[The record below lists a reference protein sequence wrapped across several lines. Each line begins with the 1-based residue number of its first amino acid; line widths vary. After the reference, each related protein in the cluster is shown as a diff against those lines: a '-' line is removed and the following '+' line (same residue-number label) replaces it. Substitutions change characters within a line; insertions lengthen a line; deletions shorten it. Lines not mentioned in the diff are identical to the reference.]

1 MKVLKGT
8 SVWIKGKLYREGSS
22 IPQQFEKEF
31 EKFLVEKE
39 ETKSNPKKDSP
50 KESSKTKSTN

>member
-8 SVWIKGKLYREGSS
+8 AARIKGKLYPEGSS
-22 IPQQFEKEF
+22 VPKEYEKEF

-39 ETKSNPKKDSP
+39 IPKAQSKKDSD
-50 KESSKTKSTN
+50 KESK